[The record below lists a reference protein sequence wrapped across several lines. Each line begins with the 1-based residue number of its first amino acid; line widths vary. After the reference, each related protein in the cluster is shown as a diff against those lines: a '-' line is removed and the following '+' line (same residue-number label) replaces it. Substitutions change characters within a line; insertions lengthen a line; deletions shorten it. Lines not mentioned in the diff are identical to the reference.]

1 MNQSISVENVQSL
14 EHALRDLLDLGTRQS
29 LPVGLSQE
37 VAIKV
42 L

>member
-1 MNQSISVENVQSL
+1 MQSL
-14 EHALRDLLDLGTRQS
+14 EHALRDVLDLGTRQC
-29 LPVGLSQE
+29 LPVGLGQE